1 MGRYP
6 DQSKAF
12 LQRTDKETDDLRV
25 EDFPLELFTPLKV
38 FKQNLAKNFG
48 LKVKDVEENLEALNF
63 RKRKNPPS
71 VRLFLPYMIQNQT
84 LVASKDSL
92 FYGFQDSI
100 KKDLTIEQFSI
111 VSGFVDQEYFYK
123 LQEINKLKKEQ
134 KLLIGK
140 KKYLEERAVAK
151 RSLLESLS
159 RQYELLTGQTVELNN
174 STEFLSTAEEIVS
187 RKEPLLTSIED
198 EAQRSIKELN
208 DIDRKINLENAE
220 IRDRQQKINDIE
232 KTKLI
237 PKKIEENFAPAK
249 VSGQDYPV
257 YKSKCPFCSNVTDG
271 VLRQANKLAE
281 AIAYLNQELSSIPA
295 LEDSFDKELHELK
308 EELIEHR
315 KKLKIL
321 QSEKQKILAVSD
333 NLRKNYSLNDQAYRL
348 LFKLQIV
355 SEELENNGEDF
366 KKSLKELTNQIKKLE
381 EELISNYPLEKEMEK
396 ASEYISDQINEI
408 ANKLDFEESY
418 KPLNFKFDLK
428 KFELLT
434 KVQDERVQVRQMGS
448 GANWLYCHLSLFM
461 AFTRFF
467 SYHIKSALIPPILF
481 LDQPSQVY
489 FPSSDEK
496 SNFEGIQEEEN
507 PNTKVQDSEVKENR
521 RKDDLEEVKNF
532 FNQIVIFNKNTLKF
546 TGYEPQIIITEHA
559 DHLELNACNFESL
572 VRARWREPGLGL
584 VDLRAN
590 EDVVLN
596 PTGDGN
602 VESKNIPENPSEK

>member
-366 KKSLKELTNQIKKLE
+366 KKS
-381 EELISNYPLEKEMEK
+381 
-396 ASEYISDQINEI
+396 
-408 ANKLDFEESY
+408 
-418 KPLNFKFDLK
+418 
-428 KFELLT
+428 
-434 KVQDERVQVRQMGS
+434 
-448 GANWLYCHLSLFM
+448 HLSLFM